1 MTLNND
7 VFEYKKVFIIMPLKK
22 HYDYE
27 CLSYFYAF
35 LCVND
40 VIKIENSISIPI
52 SKRKKE
58 KEKNKKQNKTK
69 QKRERNI
76 YLFILLYCL
85 IFPFK
90 KNFF

>member
-1 MTLNND
+1 MALNND

-58 KEKNKKQNKTK
+58 KERNKKQNKTK
-69 QKRERNI
+69 KREKH
-76 YLFILLYCL
+76 LFIYSVVLSY
-85 IFPFK
+85 FPF
-90 KNFF
+90 

>member
-69 QKRERNI
+69 KREKH
-76 YLFILLYCL
+76 LFIYFVVLSY
-85 IFPFK
+85 FPF
-90 KNFF
+90 